1 MLIIGSPPIMWGA
14 DDPERHHFRC
24 LGSPPLAWGVA
35 VRYGPQHVHP
45 RFTPT
50 RVGIW
55 RDTDRRRISSAVHPH
70 SRGDLRRSA
79 GSAWAC
85 LGSPPLAWGFVVATD
100 EPRPPGRFTPTR
112 VGICVRRRSP
122 TSPSPVHPHSRGDLD
137 KRFRISSMKCGSPP
151 LAWGFVGGIGGEQ
164 GADRFTPTRVGIC
177 AASAR
182 GFRRVAVHP
191 HSRGDLCRDDLIDIS
206 RGGSPPLAWGFVR
219 APSRRRVRQRFTPT
233 RVGICPNESSAPEA
247 TSVHPHSRGDL
258 AIRPAWYAS
267 RPGSPPLAW
276 GFDVRE
282 RIDEFDLPRI

>member
-70 SRGDLRRSA
+70 SRGDLLNVATMRFRTGGSPPLAWGFGIRVREHLAEFRFTPTRVGIWFAALFSPPHLSVHPHSRGDLRRSA

-112 VGICVRRRSP
+112 VGIC
-122 TSPSPVHPHSRGDLD
+122 TSST
-137 KRFRISSMKCGSPP
+137 RFST
-151 LAWGFVGGIGGEQ
+151 VGK
-164 GADRFTPTRVGIC
+164 
-177 AASAR
+177 
-182 GFRRVAVHP
+182 VHP
-191 HSRGDLCRDDLIDIS
+191 HSRGDLC
-206 RGGSPPLAWGFVR
+206 
-219 APSRRRVRQRFTPT
+219 PT
-233 RVGICPNESSAPEA
+233 
-247 TSVHPHSRGDL
+247 T
-258 AIRPAWYAS
+258 
-267 RPGSPPLAW
+267 
-276 GFDVRE
+276 
-282 RIDEFDLPRI
+282 